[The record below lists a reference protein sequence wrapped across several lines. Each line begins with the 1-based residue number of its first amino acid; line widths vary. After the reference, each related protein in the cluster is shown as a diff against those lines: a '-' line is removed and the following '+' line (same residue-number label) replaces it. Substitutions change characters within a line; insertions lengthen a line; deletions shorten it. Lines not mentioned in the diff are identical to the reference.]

1 MPEDKMPDLKTSFMG
16 LTLKNPIIVG
26 SSTLT
31 DTPEKIQALAKNG
44 AAAVI
49 LKSLFEE
56 EVRNMTD
63 NSKCCNYHPEAY
75 YYDMSDAGMLYGISE
90 YLQLIKDAKQAAD
103 IPVIASICCENA
115 EWWSSYPER
124 IAKAGAD
131 AIELNINMLSL
142 NAKKAPTEI
151 YQDTIKIIETVKNST
166 DIPFSV
172 KLSPYCC
179 SIPYLVKML
188 KEAGVYGVTLFSR
201 LFEMGINL
209 EDLECEPASYYSSPM
224 ETFKVLRWVSLV
236 TEQIDLDICGS
247 TGVHTAKEIIQHI
260 LAGANAVQMVS
271 SIYQNGPEVI
281 NQCLEGVEK
290 YMFDKQFQ
298 NIDELK
304 GFLRTK
310 EKDFDLVYF
319 NSLTH
324 DRFQLD
330 SHMS

>member
-1 MPEDKMPDLKTSFMG
+1 MPDLNTSFMG
-16 LTLKNPIIVG
+16 IQLKNPIIVG

-31 DTPEKIQALAKNG
+31 DTPEKIMELERCG
-44 AAAVI
+44 ASAVV
-49 LKSLFEE
+49 LKSLFEQ
-56 EVRNMTD
+56 EVRNMSES
-63 NSKCCNYHPEAY
+63 SKCCNYHPEAY

-90 YLQLIKDAKQAAD
+90 YLQLIKDAKQAAN

-115 EWWSSYPER
+115 AWWASYPER

-142 NAKKAPTEI
+142 SAAKSPEDI
-151 YQDTIKIIETVKNST
+151 YKDTLKIVQTVKRST

-188 KEAGVYGVTLFSR
+188 KEAGVYGVTMFSR
-201 LFEMGINL
+201 LFRLGINL
-209 EDLECEPASYYSSPM
+209 DTLECEPAGYYSTPAESY
-224 ETFKVLRWVSLV
+224 KVLRWISMV
-236 TEQIDLDICGS
+236 TEQVDIEVCGS
-247 TGVHTAKEIIQHI
+247 SGVHSSKEALQHI
-260 LAGANAVQMVS
+260 LAGADAVQMVS
-271 SIYQNGPEVI
+271 SIYQNGPEI
-281 NQCLEGVEK
+281 ISSILEDIEK

-298 NIDELK
+298 NINELK
-304 GFLRTK
+304 GFMRTK
-310 EKDFDLVYF
+310 QKDFDLVYF
-319 NSLTH
+319 NALTH

>member
-1 MPEDKMPDLKTSFMG
+1 MPDLNTTFMG
-16 LTLKNPIIVG
+16 IPLKNPIIVG

-31 DTPEKIQALAKNG
+31 DTPEKIQELEKQG
-44 AAAVI
+44 AAAVV
-49 LKSLFEE
+49 LKSLFEQ
-56 EVRNMTD
+56 EVRNMN
-63 NSKCCNYHPEAY
+63 NSAKCCNFHPEAY
-75 YYDMSDAGMLYGISE
+75 YYDISDAGMLYGISD
-90 YLQLIKDAKQAAD
+90 YLRLIKEAKQAAS

-142 NAKKAPTEI
+142 NTKKAPSEI
-151 YQDTIKIIETVKNST
+151 YNDTLHIIETVKKST

-188 KEAGVYGVTLFSR
+188 KQAGVYGVTLFSR

-209 EDLECEPASYYSSPM
+209 TEFECEPASYYSSPV
-224 ETFKVLRWVSLV
+224 ETYKVLRWINVV
-236 TEQIDLDICGS
+236 TEQVDMEICGS
-247 TGVHTAKEIIQHI
+247 TGVHSAAEAIQHI
-260 LAGANAVQMVS
+260 LAGAGAVQMVS
-271 SIYQNGPEVI
+271 ALYQNGAEVI
-281 NQCLEGVEK
+281 SQTLEGIEK
-290 YMFDKQFQ
+290 YMYDKQFQ
-298 NIDELK
+298 NINELK

-310 EKDFDLVYF
+310 HKDFDLVYF

-330 SHMS
+330 SHMG